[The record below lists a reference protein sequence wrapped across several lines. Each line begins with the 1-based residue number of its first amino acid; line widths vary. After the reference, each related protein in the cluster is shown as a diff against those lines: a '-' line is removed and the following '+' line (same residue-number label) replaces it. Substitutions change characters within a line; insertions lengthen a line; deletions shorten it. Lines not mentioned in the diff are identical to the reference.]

1 MANND
6 FSENLADSKQL
17 AKLMH
22 VLATSPLPTICA
34 VQGAAFGGALGLI
47 ACCDI
52 AICQDNAQFCLSEV
66 KLGLIPAVISPYV
79 IKAIGERA
87 ARRYFLTAEIFD
99 AHTAKQL
106 GLVHQVTGK
115 LDCAVDQ
122 LLETLINN
130 GPVAVRAAKQLIN
143 DVAGHEING
152 QIINLT
158 AERIAHIRV
167 SEEGQEGLTAFFE
180 KRPPSWQA

>member
-1 MANND
+1 M
-6 FSENLADSKQL
+6 
-17 AKLMH
+17 
-22 VLATSPLPTICA
+22 
-34 VQGAAFGGALGLI
+34 GLI
-47 ACCDI
+47 
-52 AICQDNAQFCLSEV
+52 
-66 KLGLIPAVISPYV
+66 
-79 IKAIGERA
+79 
-87 ARRYFLTAEIFD
+87 
-99 AHTAKQL
+99 
-106 GLVHQVTGK
+106 HQVTGK